1 MIKEIKDMF
10 SDDILSEAAKRFG
23 SSFGEVKLI
32 GGYESF
38 VYEFEKEGR
47 PYILKITHTIRRTPG
62 MINGELEFVNHLADK
77 GVGVSKAVIS
87 VKGNLVEVIP
97 GKEGNFLAYVFEKAE
112 GELIK
117 NEDLTDDML
126 FKWGRLTGLVNLH
139 SQSFIPSDEA
149 YRRQHWKDEMK
160 EYFDRFLPEDE
171 VEVKEKAHSL
181 FDRLDKL
188 PRSRET
194 FGLVHT
200 DIHQGN
206 FFHKDGRLTVF
217 DFDDS
222 SYHYFAHEIAIALY
236 YSSQYMK
243 IDKNYSEYV
252 EQFKKHFVG
261 GYRSV
266 KTLTEEEF
274 RNIPDFL
281 RLRHAL
287 LYSVL
292 CNIYGKPE
300 DVDEKHKEMI
310 KRHKERVLDDSW
322 TDEGFLN

>member
-1 MIKEIKDMF
+1 VN
-10 SDDILSEAAKRFG
+10 
-23 SSFGEVKLI
+23 VKLL

-38 VYEFEKEGR
+38 VYEYEKEGR
-47 PYILKITHTIRRTPG
+47 PYILKITHTIRRTPEL
-62 MINGELEFVNHLADK
+62 INGELEFVNHLAAN
-77 GVGVSKAVIS
+77 GVGVSKAVRS
-87 VKGNLVEVIP
+87 VSGNLVEVIQ

-117 NEDLTDDML
+117 SEDLTDEML
-126 FKWGRLTGLVNLH
+126 FKWGRLTGQVNLH

-160 EYFDRFLPEDE
+160 EYFDRFLPGHENE
-171 VEVKEKAHSL
+171 IREKTHAL
-181 FDRLDKL
+181 FDKLDKF
-188 PRSRET
+188 PRSKET

-206 FFHKDGRLTVF
+206 FFHKDGKLTVF

-243 IDKNYSEYV
+243 MDKSYGEYV
-252 EQFKKHFVG
+252 EQFKKHFIR
-261 GYRSV
+261 GYKSV
-266 KTLTEEEF
+266 MTLTDDEYKT
-274 RNIPDFL
+274 IPDFL

-287 LYSVL
+287 LYSVF
-292 CNIYGKPE
+292 CNIFSQME
-300 DVDEKHKEMI
+300 TLNERQKEML

-322 TDEGFLN
+322 TDEGFLS